1 MSEEEEKKKITL
13 IGFGKE
19 RRKKIVRIECCERI
33 RNNHAWDGG
42 MTFSN
47 CNRFHGLCDF
57 DLARY

>member
-1 MSEEEEKKKITL
+1 MFEEEEEKENHFN
-13 IGFGKE
+13 FGKE
-19 RRKKIVRIECCERI
+19 RKKIVRIECCERI